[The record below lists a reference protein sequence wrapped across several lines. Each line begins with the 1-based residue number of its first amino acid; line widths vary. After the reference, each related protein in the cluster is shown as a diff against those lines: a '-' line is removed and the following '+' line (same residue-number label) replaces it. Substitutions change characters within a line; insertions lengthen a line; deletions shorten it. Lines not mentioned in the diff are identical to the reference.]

1 MLEFLRSDT
10 FLIIIFALYIVLF
23 LMVIISNM
31 RIKRVKKNNEEF
43 MRKLGNGRDISED
56 LNRYMDRIIDLE
68 SGLSETNIHCRQM
81 DKKLQGCIQRVGI
94 VRFSAYK
101 DSGKDL
107 SFAVALLDENNNGV
121 VFNGLYSREMSSI
134 YAKPIVDGKS
144 NYSMTPEESQ
154 AILRAMADEGIQR
167 LN

>member
-10 FLIIIFALYIVLF
+10 FLIIIFALNIVLF